1 MLRDREGNGAV
12 LSGTGVGKLSTTL
25 QAAGEGWGGMGK
37 VFFTELQSAGVPLRA
52 VPLRCLQPRE
62 GRESEIGPCSR
73 SLWGDRCLSVIG
85 AVLTLVWV

>member
-1 MLRDREGNGAV
+1 
-12 LSGTGVGKLSTTL
+12 
-25 QAAGEGWGGMGK
+25 MGK